1 MNRSA
6 VRLLSMIAAIAL
18 SSFGVP
24 AFQAQDNGH
33 WARLQFLIGRWSGA
47 GSGQPG
53 QAIKGGTAFSF
64 DLDKQ
69 IIVRK
74 NRAEYAPKPGEK
86 TGAVHED
93 LMIIYQG
100 PGTAGF
106 KAIYFDNEGHTITYD
121 VSFAAQG
128 QGVVFDSEG
137 NDKGPRFRLLYEP
150 TKDGALTVEFF
161 VAPPGGE
168 LKCYLSGTIKR
179 EA

>member
-6 VRLLSMIAAIAL
+6 VSLLCMIVAMAL

-24 AFQAQDNGH
+24 AFQAQENSP
-33 WARLQFLIGRWSGA
+33 WARLQFLIGSWSGV

-53 QAIKGGTAFSF
+53 QPTKGGTTFSF
-64 DLDKQ
+64 NLDKK

-74 NRAEYAPKPGEK
+74 NRAEYPPKPGEK

-93 LMIIYQG
+93 LMIIYQE
-100 PGTAGF
+100 PGTGAF
-106 KAIYFDNEGHTITYD
+106 KAIYFDNEGHAIKYD

-128 QGVVFDSEG
+128 SGVMFDSEG
-137 NDKGPRFRLLYEP
+137 DGKGPRFRLIYEP
-150 TKDGALTVEFF
+150 AKDGALTVEFF
-161 VAPPGGE
+161 IAPPGGE
-168 LKCYLSGTIKR
+168 LKSYVKGTIRK